1 METAKL
7 FKNGKSQAVRL
18 PKTYRF
24 KGDEVMIT
32 KVGDAVILYPKKVSW
47 NLLIDSIDKFSLDY
61 LTNRNQPELDKREEI
76 FV

>member
-18 PKTYRF
+18 PKAYRF
-24 KGDEVMIT
+24 KGNEVMIT
-32 KVGDAVILYPKKVSW
+32 KVGDAVVLYPKKVKW
-47 NLLIDSIDKFSLDY
+47 DLLINSLDKFSVDF
-61 LTNRNQPELDKREEI
+61 LTNRNQTNPDKREEI